1 MRAHTLYGAAF
12 APRLARKR
20 TVAPQPRAHRLDVH
34 ELLKGHIVVGVQRAA
49 GLRRA
54 GASQS
59 HSKSGHSGMGG
70 SLSRRAARLPSAN
83 LAASEAPYDG
93 RAARPRVSQAA
104 ARSKS
109 GGRRAANGEITCVY
123 CGSPRRPIAT
133 HPSLVGEVAPLLRD
147 DERRRATAR
156 RVAGARGGRHHDHL
170 RESVS
175 CWASGVCHIGTPA
188 RTPTIVGTGGKSARR
203 SRQTS

>member
-1 MRAHTLYGAAF
+1 MRAHTLYGAAL

-49 GLRRA
+49 G
-54 GASQS
+54 
-59 HSKSGHSGMGG
+59 
-70 SLSRRAARLPSAN
+70 LPSAN